1 MQKFLVSPKLNKSL
15 LSFFIVLLLSL
26 LQLPNAFSA
35 GGKINVPSVENVTG
49 TLGLRQTIKIKI
61 KNLPELMTQARS
73 DLSKVIL
80 YIDGVAFPF
89 KSNKPGL
96 INNDT
101 LSFDLR
107 RDEENKAAWTT
118 LLGRKEDKKG
128 DNFCHRSVVVTVGIE
143 NELPIPTAAT
153 AVTLVRVNESW
164 LTPFLGSGLAFLLLF
179 LVLAVKSDLL
189 RDAGTIEDSSQR
201 KMYSLAR
208 TQMALWTFVVIIAY
222 VFIWM
227 VTSDISSLT
236 PGVIGLMGISAL
248 TGLGSAAIDSSKQA
262 EKKNMRTVQYDTKKS
277 CAVEVEKLNTEINCL
292 TEAINANPI
301 NLEEQKIIRAAKQAE
316 LAAKKKAIENAEK
329 EIIRLNKK
337 LTLEP
342 ATGNFLNDILNDD
355 KGVSLHRFQILVW
368 TIVLIFIFVGRVID
382 TLTMPEFDPQL
393 LALMGI
399 SSATFVGFKLPE
411 QQG

>member
-1 MQKFLVSPKLNKSL
+1 M
-15 LSFFIVLLLSL
+15 SFFVVLVLSL

-49 TLGLRQTIKIKI
+49 TLALRQTIKIKI
-61 KNLPELMTQARS
+61 KNLPDLMIQARS

-89 KSNKPGL
+89 KGNMPGL

-118 LLGRKEDKKG
+118 LLGRKG
-128 DNFCHRSVVVTVGIE
+128 DPNNPKNNFCHRSVVVTVGIE

-164 LTPFLGSGLAFLLLF
+164 VTPFLGAGLAFLLLF

-189 RDAGTIEDSSQR
+189 RDTGTIKDSSQR

-208 TQMALWTFVVIIAY
+208 TQMALWTFVVIMAY

-248 TGLGSAAIDSSKQA
+248 TGLGSAAIDSSKQS
-262 EKKNMRTVQYDTKKS
+262 EKKNMRTVQYETKKS
-277 CAVEVEKLNTEINCL
+277 CAVEVEKLNTEIICL
-292 TEAINANPI
+292 TEAINATPTPI
-301 NLEEQKIIRAAKQAE
+301 NLEEQKTIRAAKQAE

-329 EIIRLNKK
+329 EIERLNKK

-368 TIVLIFIFVGRVID
+368 TIVLIFIFTGRVID